1 MVIRFAFYLTYI
13 FPTLS
18 TRLTLRTFGHCM
30 NFRHLFRQLSE
41 SLPQIQSGISCNQTL
56 FCVFSCSNISCKS
69 MQKNAQHRRVDRKII
84 LCQQTIDD
92 AKAIP
97 PDDVVIYE
105 LAEETQKVK
114 KKP

>member
-1 MVIRFAFYLTYI
+1 
-13 FPTLS
+13 
-18 TRLTLRTFGHCM
+18 
-30 NFRHLFRQLSE
+30 
-41 SLPQIQSGISCNQTL
+41 
-56 FCVFSCSNISCKS
+56 